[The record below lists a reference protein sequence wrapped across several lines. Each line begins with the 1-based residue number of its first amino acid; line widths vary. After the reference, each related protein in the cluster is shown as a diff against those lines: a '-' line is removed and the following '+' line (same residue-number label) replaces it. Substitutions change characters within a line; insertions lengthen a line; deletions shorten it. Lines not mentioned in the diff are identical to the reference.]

1 MDLPSKLLA
10 GVALPLG
17 GFQLRDRDPLPPA
30 VRCGAVQHE
39 PNHVDIGFWE
49 HRIVFLKELQV
60 KIVYPKE
67 LGDGSEAVG

>member
-1 MDLPSKLLA
+1 
-10 GVALPLG
+10 
-17 GFQLRDRDPLPPA
+17 